1 MKIAVLMGG
10 ISSEREVSLRTGNA
24 ILNALKE
31 LKYDAF
37 AIVLEEGKILN
48 QLQEAEYDIAFI
60 ALHGEYGEDGRI
72 QAVLDILGKKYTGC
86 GLVSSAITIDKEFT
100 KKLIMHEGIKVPKSY
115 KNVEEIDCFPVVI
128 KPSLEGSSVGLHICN
143 NTKEAEEAVKSLVD
157 KKLSIEQFVKGE
169 EITVGVLHGEALG
182 VLKIMPKSG
191 VYDYKSKYT
200 KGETEFQF
208 PAVLENGMYEKAMKT
223 AEVISSALELKGAPR
238 IDMIISAGE
247 IYVLEV
253 NTIPGMTETSLLPKI
268 ASLKGYGFKE
278 LVEKI
283 LKGQ

>member
-1 MKIAVLMGG
+1 MKVAVLMGG

-24 ILNALKE
+24 ILNALLE
-31 LKYDAF
+31 MNYNAF
-37 AIVLEEGKILN
+37 GIVLEEGKILQ
-48 QLQEAEYDIAFI
+48 QLQEADYDTAFI

-86 GLVSSAITIDKEFT
+86 GVIASAVTIDKEIT
-100 KKLIMHEGIKVPKSY
+100 KTLIAAEGIKVPKTFA
-115 KNVEEIDCFPVVI
+115 VPEEIDIFPVVI

-143 NTKEAEEAVKSLVD
+143 TKEEAYIAAEKLSG

-169 EITVGVLHGEALG
+169 EVTVGVLHGEALG

-200 KGETEFQF
+200 KGETEFQY
-208 PAVLENGMYEKAMKT
+208 PAELPDGMYDKAMKT
-223 AEVISSALELKGAPR
+223 AEKIAAALELKGAPR
-238 IDMIISAGE
+238 IDMIISNGE

-268 ASLKGYGFKE
+268 ASLKGYSFKN

-283 LKGQ
+283 LLGK

>member
-10 ISSEREVSLRTGNA
+10 ISSEKDVSMRTGNA
-24 ILNALKE
+24 ILNALQE

-37 AIVLEEGKILN
+37 PIVLEEGKILQ
-48 QLQEAEYDIAFI
+48 QLQESDYDTAFI

-100 KKLIMHEGIKVPKSY
+100 KKLILHEGIKVPKTY
-115 KNVEEIDCFPVVI
+115 TDVEEIDSFPVVI
-128 KPSLEGSSVGLHICN
+128 KPSLEGSSVGLHICYS
-143 NTKEAEEAVKSLVD
+143 KEEARTAVSKLEG

-169 EITVGVLHGEALG
+169 EITVGVLNGEALG

-208 PAVLENGMYEKAMKT
+208 PAVLDEGMYEKAMKT
-223 AEVISSALELKGAPR
+223 AERISSALELKGAPR
-238 IDMIISAGE
+238 IDMIISNGE

-268 ASLKGYGFKE
+268 ASLKGYSFKD

-283 LKGQ
+283 LNA